1 MDNVRL
7 RLDDPRA
14 QKPGE
19 LQLLHQVS
27 SQTRTVLRA
36 KRNSGNPWNYAET
49 TIETSP
55 DESLYQISATNF
67 GTPLAV
73 ITVND
78 YADTNFQAR
87 RIPFYVGADFS
98 TMEYALPANAGQYFG
113 GVGNDFNHVALRA
126 NITWRSNV
134 PYIELLPVG
143 GVQATY
149 AIKYLENA
157 NGTYDAALTT
167 SPVPAEDADLV
178 ECRAAKALLPL
189 TEWEGNNDE
198 KNRAK
203 RRELYVSISDDERL
217 AWEQFNASNLVTTGP
232 TVKPR
237 WSGSIVGQQ

>member
-7 RLDDPRA
+7 RLGDPRA
-14 QKPGE
+14 QAPGDYPL
-19 LQLLHQVS
+19 LQQVS

-55 DESLYQISATNF
+55 DEGLYQISAPNF

-78 YADTNFQAR
+78 YADTNFIPR

-98 TMEYALPANAGQYFG
+98 TMEYGLPANSGQYYG

-167 SPVPAEDADLV
+167 SPVPAEDADLI
-178 ECRAAKALLPL
+178 EIRAARSLLAL
-189 TEWEGNNDE
+189 TEWEGNDRQANADKRKDLMATLSNDE
-198 KNRAK
+198 A
-203 RRELYVSISDDERL
+203 L
-217 AWEQFNASNLVTTGP
+217 AREQFDAANMVTSGP
-232 TVKPR
+232 SVKPR